1 MQIGRI
7 RVDPGPR
14 GARGPGGRLALWDES
29 APGRPPGGAL
39 IATNP
44 VGRGGGGLDLLSIRC
59 ENARQDGEH
68 ETVVE

>member
-7 RVDPGPR
+7 RVESGSPR
-14 GARGPGGRLALWDES
+14 GARAGRASGAVGRVGTGAAAGGRLDRDES
-29 APGRPPGGAL
+29 GRQ
-39 IATNP
+39 
-44 VGRGGGGLDLLSIRC
+44 GGGGLDLLSIRC